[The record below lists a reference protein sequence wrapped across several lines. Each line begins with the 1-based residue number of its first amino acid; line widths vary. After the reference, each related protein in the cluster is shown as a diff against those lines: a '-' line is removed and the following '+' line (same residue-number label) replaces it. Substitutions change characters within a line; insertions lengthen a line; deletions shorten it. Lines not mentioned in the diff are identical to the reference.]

1 MSRLLLLLAVLALL
15 IGLAVCAVASLGLFQ
30 PVASTTSPELMLA
43 TEDNGRQAAETYF
56 AITLPPAPATDQY
69 HVARKQ
75 DDYWLRFLATPDA
88 LRGLLADSPVLACD
102 DLDLLDGLRPDF
114 AFDELLSLPEQN
126 ALAWWTPDSAGTLV
140 GSDCVGDDLTAYKM
154 LADSAN
160 PDLWIVYMEITRPQV
175 T

>member
-1 MSRLLLLLAVLALL
+1 MSRLLVFLALL
-15 IGLAVCAVASLGLFQ
+15 VFLIGLGVCAVVGFRLFQ
-30 PVASTTSPELMLA
+30 PVASTTNPDLMLA
-43 TEDNGRQAAETYF
+43 TGDNGREAAETYF
-56 AITLPPAPATDQY
+56 AITLPPAPATDQFY
-69 HVARKQ
+69 VARKR
-75 DDYWLRFLATPDA
+75 DDYWLRFNAIPDA

-102 DLDLLDGLRPDF
+102 DLDLLDGLRPNF

-126 ALAWWTPDSAGTLV
+126 ALNWWTPDSAGTVV

-160 PDLWIVYMEITRPQV
+160 PGVWTVYMEITRPQA